1 MSPTGHPFLSFPI
14 MNTPDTLLSDYRQ
27 AWASAP
33 VSVDS
38 AAVWASISTAMQAEP
53 APAKVHR
60 LSPSWMRY
68 AAAAVFFIGG
78 LIVLARYL
86 SVPHTLSISTDAQIL
101 AYTLTDGTVVTLRP
115 NSSLRQLEAPEGVER
130 FELSGEAF
138 FSVTPAQRT
147 FEVVTPDGVIR
158 VLGTKFNVR
167 TWSEGTRVYLE
178 SGSVGFSNDIG
189 DVRLQPGYEA
199 TAPTSG
205 SPITVVS
212 SDGSTSTAW
221 LRSELI
227 LDETPLSEVAA
238 ELEHH
243 YNIRIELP
251 AELAAQSV
259 SGRLML
265 ADRAGTLDQ
274 LRMITGHPIPFT
286 RK

>member
-1 MSPTGHPFLSFPI
+1 

-38 AAVWASISTAMQAEP
+38 ASLWASISASIDATP

-101 AYTLTDGTVVTLRP
+101 AYTFTDGTTVTLRP

-130 FELSGEAF
+130 FELTGEAF

-147 FEVVTPDGVIR
+147 FEVVTPDGVVR

-189 DVRLQPGYEA
+189 DVRLQPGFEA
-199 TAPTSG
+199 SALTSG
-205 SPITVVS
+205 SPITVTS
-212 SDGSTSTAW
+212 ASGALSTAW
-221 LRSELI
+221 MRNELV
-227 LDETPLSEVAA
+227 LDETPLSEVVA

-243 YNIRIELP
+243 FNIRLDLSP
-251 AELAAQSV
+251 ELASQSV

-265 ADRAGTLDQ
+265 GERERTLDQ
-274 LRMITGHPIPFT
+274 LRMITGQPFPISS
-286 RK
+286 K

>member
-1 MSPTGHPFLSFPI
+1 
-14 MNTPDTLLSDYRQ
+14 MNTPDTILSDYRQ

-38 AAVWASISTAMQAEP
+38 EAVWASISSVMQAEP
-53 APAKVHR
+53 APANVHR

-78 LIVLARYL
+78 LIVLARFL
-86 SVPHTLSISTDAQIL
+86 SLPHTLSISSDAQIL
-101 AYTLTDGTVVTLRP
+101 AYTFTDGSVVTLRP

-130 FELSGEAF
+130 FELSGEAY
-138 FSVTPAQRT
+138 FSVTPAERT

-178 SGSVGFSNDIG
+178 SGSVGFTNDIG
-189 DVRLQPGYEA
+189 NVRLEPGYEA
-199 TAPTSG
+199 SATTFG
-205 SPITVVS
+205 SPISVVTAK
-212 SDGSTSTAW
+212 GALSTAW
-221 LRSELI
+221 MRNELV
-227 LDETPLSEVAA
+227 LDETPLSEVVA

-243 YNIRIELP
+243 YNIRIDVSDEVG
-251 AELAAQSV
+251 AQSV

-265 ADRAGTLDQ
+265 GERDRTLDQ
-274 LRMITGHPIPFT
+274 LRMITGHPFPIS

>member
-1 MSPTGHPFLSFPI
+1 MSRKGHPFLSFRI
-14 MNTPDTLLSDYRQ
+14 MNTPDTILSDYRQ

-38 AAVWASISTAMQAEP
+38 EAVWASISSAMTAEP
-53 APAKVHR
+53 APVKVHR

-78 LIVLARYL
+78 MIVMARYL
-86 SVPHTLSISTDAQIL
+86 AMPHNLSISTDAQIM
-101 AYTLTDGTVVTLRP
+101 AYTLTDGSTVTLRP
-115 NSSLRQLEAPEGVER
+115 NSSLRQMDAPEGIER
-130 FELSGEAF
+130 FELTGEAF
-138 FSVTPAQRT
+138 FSITPARRT
-147 FEVVTPDGVIR
+147 FEVVTPDGVVR

-189 DVRLQPGYEA
+189 DVRLQPGFEA
-199 TAPTSG
+199 NAVTSA
-205 SPITVVS
+205 SPIIVVPAN
-212 SDGSTSTAW
+212 GALSTAW
-221 LRSELI
+221 MRSELV
-227 LDETPLSEVAA
+227 LDETPLSEVVA

-251 AELAAQSV
+251 AELATQSV

-265 ADRAGTLDQ
+265 ADRASALDQ

>member
-1 MSPTGHPFLSFPI
+1 
-14 MNTPDTLLSDYRQ
+14 MNTSDTLLSDYRQ

-38 AAVWASISTAMQAEP
+38 ASVWASISASMDAAP

-101 AYTLTDGTVVTLRP
+101 AYTFTDGTTVTLRP

-130 FELSGEAF
+130 FELTGEAF
-138 FSVTPAQRT
+138 FSVTPSQQRT
-147 FEVVTPDGVIR
+147 FEVVTPDGVVR

-167 TWSEGTRVYLE
+167 TWFEGTRVYLE

-189 DVRLQPGYEA
+189 NVRLQPGFEA
-199 TAPTSG
+199 RALTSG
-205 SPITVVS
+205 SPITVAS
-212 SDGSTSTAW
+212 ANGATSTAW
-221 LRSELI
+221 LRGELV
-227 LDETPLSEVAA
+227 LDETPLSEVVA

-243 YNIRIELP
+243 FNIRLDLSP
-251 AELAAQSV
+251 DVASQSV

-265 ADRAGTLDQ
+265 GERDRTLDQ
-274 LRMITGHPIPFT
+274 LRMITGHPIPIS